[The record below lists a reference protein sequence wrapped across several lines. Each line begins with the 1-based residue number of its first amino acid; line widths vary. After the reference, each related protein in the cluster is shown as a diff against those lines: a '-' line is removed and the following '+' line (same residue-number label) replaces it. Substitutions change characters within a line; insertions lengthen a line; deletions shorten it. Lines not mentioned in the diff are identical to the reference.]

1 MKRYAVS
8 GLGAFGSWVARALTR
23 SGYDVVSIDRDGER
37 VDRFAHEVARAVV
50 GDSTDSLVL
59 RKNGVADVDA
69 AVVST
74 GDDLAASIL
83 TVLAL
88 KELKVPRVIVKVPS
102 SEAARALDRFDVD
115 VVFPDREAAERR
127 AYTLG
132 RSGVMEYMSL
142 GKMHSIQEI
151 GVPYPWI
158 GKSLRELALPT
169 TEGIQVV
176 ALFDALTGSWD
187 AVPSPDRV
195 ITDSDVA
202 IVAGSTD
209 RIEQLLRRKVKPDD
223 E

>member
-1 MKRYAVS
+1 MKRYAVI
-8 GLGAFGSWVARALTR
+8 GLGAFGSWMARALTR
-23 SGYDVVSIDRDGER
+23 SGHDVISIDRDGER

-50 GDSTDSLVL
+50 GDATDVLVL
-59 RKNGVADVDA
+59 RKNGVAEVDA

-88 KELKVPRVIVKVPS
+88 QELKVPRVIVKVPS
-102 SEAARALDRFDVD
+102 TEAAKALERFDVE
-115 VVFPDREAAERR
+115 VVFPDREAAERL

-142 GKMHSIQEI
+142 GRSHSIQEI
-151 GVPYPWI
+151 GAPYPWI
-158 GKSLRELALPT
+158 GMSLRELALPA
-169 TEGIQVV
+169 TEGLQVV
-176 ALFDALTGSWD
+176 ALYDALTGSWD

-202 IVAGSTD
+202 IVAGSTE
-209 RIEQLLRRKVKPDD
+209 RIEQLLRRKLKP
-223 E
+223 EPE

>member
-1 MKRYAVS
+1 MKRFAVV

-23 SGYDVVSIDRDGER
+23 SGFDVISFDQDADR

-50 GDSTDSLVL
+50 GDATDPVVL

-74 GDDLAASIL
+74 GDDLAACIL

-88 KELKVPRVIVKVPS
+88 RELKVQRIVVKVPS
-102 SEAARALDRFDVD
+102 PEAVRALERFDVD
-115 VVFPDREAAERR
+115 IVFPDREAAERL
-127 AYTLG
+127 AYTLA
-132 RSGVMEYMSL
+132 SSSVLEYIPL
-142 GKMHSIQEI
+142 GKNNSIQEI
-151 GVPYPWI
+151 GVPYAWI
-158 GKSLRELALPT
+158 GRSLRELALPT
-169 TEGIQVV
+169 SEGIQVV
-176 ALFDALTGSWD
+176 ALFDVLTGAWD

-202 IVAGSTD
+202 IVAGNTE
-209 RIEQLLRRKVKPDD
+209 RIEQVLRRQTKATA